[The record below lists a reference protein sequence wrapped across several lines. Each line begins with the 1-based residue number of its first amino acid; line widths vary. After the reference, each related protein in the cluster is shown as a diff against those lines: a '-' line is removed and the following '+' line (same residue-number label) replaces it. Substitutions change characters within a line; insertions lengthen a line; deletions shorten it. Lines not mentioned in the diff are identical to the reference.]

1 MKPVMALQP
10 GDRLGPYEIQALL
23 GVGGMG
29 EVYRGRHTR
38 LGREVAIKIL
48 TERLAGDPRSLLRF
62 EREARA
68 VAALSHP
75 NILAIHDFG
84 EDRGIH
90 FAVTE
95 LLDGEA
101 LRHRLTRERFAWRKA
116 VEIGIAIANGLAAA
130 HAKGIVHR
138 DLKPENVFLTSGG
151 LVKVL
156 DFGLA
161 RFDADAEPGA
171 DLTSSPTEAL
181 VTEAGTILGTFQYM
195 SPEQVS
201 GEPADARSDIFSF
214 GSVLYEMLSGQR
226 AFDGRSMGQI
236 MAAVLRDQPREIS
249 RIGVELPVGLDRI
262 VARCLEKDPAER
274 FQTAR
279 DLVFALE
286 EVSGASANIPA
297 TATASTP
304 TSTRPAPLPRGRS
317 ARLWMAVL
325 AVSIVAAVA
334 LLFRPDWR
342 EGIVRGRGGGPVPS
356 LAILPFENASK
367 DPDDEYLSEG
377 LTESLIDLMS
387 RVSSLKVMARSTVF
401 RLQGT
406 ADPLEAGRKLG
417 VAAVL
422 TGAVSRRGS
431 QLSIAAELVEASTG
445 ARLWGEKYDRQFAD
459 LLRVQDSIAM
469 AVVDALRLPL
479 SDQEK
484 RTVGRSGTE
493 NPEAY
498 ELYLK
503 ARHFFRRDSEEDT
516 LEARR
521 LYLGALEQD
530 PRFVDARM
538 GLVATYGSSA
548 VSGFAPPGEA
558 SARAEEEA
566 RKVLAIDPGN
576 VSARASLA
584 LRRFFYHWDWKG
596 TERELAELSTDPRVL
611 LGEQFRPIGISFW
624 ARGRTEDAIALM
636 ERALRIDPGN
646 LVLRNTTGNFL
657 AYAGRFDEAKRYYR
671 AALEVE
677 PSDPRPLFGL
687 AEVLK
692 RQGDIRGAIETRR
705 KAYEISGEE
714 DGAQALATART
725 EKDYQNAERL
735 VAQSRLEKLEA
746 LAEER
751 YVSPLDLARLYSQVG
766 DREKA
771 FASLESAFVERTGGL
786 VFLKV
791 ERVWDPIRG
800 DPRFASL
807 VRRVGI
813 P

>member
-1 MKPVMALQP
+1 MALQP

-29 EVYRGRHTR
+29 EVYRARHTR

-48 TERLAGDPRSLLRF
+48 TERLAGDPRALMRF

-95 LLDGEA
+95 LLDGET
-101 LRHRLTRERFAWRKA
+101 LRDRLSRERLSWRKA
-116 VEIGIAIANGLAAA
+116 AEIGIAIAKGLAAA

-138 DLKPENVFLTSGG
+138 DLKPENAFLTSDG
-151 LVKVL
+151 LVKIL

-161 RFDADAEPGA
+161 RVDTDANPAGQ
-171 DLTSSPTEAL
+171 LTTAPTEAL
-181 VTEAGTILGTFQYM
+181 ATEAGTVLGTFEYM

-201 GEPADARSDIFSF
+201 GDPADLRSDIFSF
-214 GSVLYEMLSGQR
+214 GSVLYEMLSGHR
-226 AFDGRSMGQI
+226 AFGGRSMGQT
-236 MAAVLRDQPREIS
+236 MAAVLRDQPPELS
-249 RIGVELPVGLDRI
+249 RLGVELPISLSRI
-262 VARCLEKDPAER
+262 VERCLEKDPNER

-286 EVSGASANIPA
+286 ETSGAPA
-297 TATASTP
+297 TVPSTASTSS
-304 TSTRPAPLPRGRS
+304 TSVAPPAPLPR
-317 ARLWMAVL
+317 ARPVRWWMGAL
-325 AVSIVAAVA
+325 AVVIVAVGA
-334 LLFRPDWR
+334 LLLRPGWR
-342 EGIVRGRGGGPVPS
+342 EKFFRAGGAGPIPS

-367 DPDDEYLSEG
+367 DPDAVYLSEG
-377 LTESLIDLMS
+377 LTESLIDRMS

-406 ADPLEAGRKLG
+406 DDPLEAGRKLG
-417 VAAVL
+417 VGAVL
-422 TGAVSRRGS
+422 TGAVARRGS
-431 QLSIAAELVEASTG
+431 QLSISAELVEASTG
-445 ARLWGEKYDRQFAD
+445 ARLWGEKFDRQFAE
-459 LLRVQDSIAM
+459 LLRVQDAIAV
-469 AVVDALRLPL
+469 AVSQALRLNL
-479 SDQEK
+479 SDAEK
-484 RTVGRSGTE
+484 RSLGRSGTE
-493 NPEAY
+493 DAEAY
-498 ELYLK
+498 AVFLK
-503 ARHFFRRDSEEDT
+503 ARYSFRKDTEEGA

-521 LYLGALEQD
+521 LYLQALEKD
-530 PRFVDARM
+530 PKFVDARM

-548 VSGFAPPGEA
+548 VSGYAPPAEA
-558 SARAEEEA
+558 SARAEAEA
-566 RKVLAIDPGN
+566 RKALEIEPGN

-584 LRRFFYHWDWKG
+584 LRRLFFHWDWAG
-596 TERELAELSTDPRVL
+596 TERELAELSTDSRVL
-611 LGEQFRPIGISFW
+611 LGEQFRPIAMTLW
-624 ARGRTEDAIALM
+624 ARGRTDEAIALM
-636 ERALRIDPGN
+636 ERALRVDPGN
-646 LVLRNTTGNFL
+646 LVLRNTIGNFL
-657 AYAGRFDEAKRYYR
+657 AHAGRLDEAIDYYR

-687 AEVLK
+687 ADVLK
-692 RQGDIRGAIETRR
+692 RRGDIRGAIETRR
-705 KAYEISGEE
+705 KAYELSGEE
-714 DGAQALATART
+714 DGATALATART
-725 EKDYQNAERL
+725 EEDYENAERA
-735 VAQSRLEKLEA
+735 VARFRLEELEA
-746 LAEER
+746 LARER
-751 YVSPLDLARLYSQVG
+751 YVSPLDLARLYAEVG

-771 FASLESAFVERTGGL
+771 FASLEAAVAERSGGL

-791 ERVWDPIRG
+791 ERAWDGIRD